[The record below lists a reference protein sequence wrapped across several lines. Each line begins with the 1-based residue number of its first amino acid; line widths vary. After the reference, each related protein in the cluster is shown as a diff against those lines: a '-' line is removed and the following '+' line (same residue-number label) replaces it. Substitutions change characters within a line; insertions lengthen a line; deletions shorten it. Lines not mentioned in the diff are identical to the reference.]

1 LGWLSDVARQHGLNP
16 AEATI
21 NDLPPGRYEE
31 RNVSAVNLSGLA
43 KELGLDEDASE
54 AEVIVKLKEERH
66 KARVERKDLMK
77 RVEALESQRGGS
89 GSGSRRMSETHRE
102 DSRPGTYGNEYLS
115 RIDRVMASE
124 RCNFL
129 QASARVAQDDPEL
142 HNNWLAETYTAEGQA
157 RAARIQASEQ
167 AVGYSGP
174 KFPKPGNTANE
185 KITRAA
191 EAVARERSI
200 SFSAALAQV
209 CKDRPDLYLAY
220 ERERQNAVPPI
231 PGIPLGPGE
240 EIV

>member
-1 LGWLSDVARQHGLNP
+1 VGWLSDVARQHGLNP

-66 KARVERKDLMK
+66 KARIERKDLIK

-89 GSGSRRMSETHRE
+89 GGSRRMSETHRE
-102 DSRPGTYGNEYLS
+102 NSRPGTYGNEYLA

-124 RCNFL
+124 RCNYM
-129 QASARVAQDDPEL
+129 QALVRIAQDDPEL
-142 HNNWLAETYTAEGQA
+142 HNNWLAETYPAEGLA
-157 RAARIQASEQ
+157 RAARIQASER

-174 KFPKPGNTANE
+174 RPKPGYTANE
-185 KITRAA
+185 RITR
-191 EAVARERSI
+191 EADALSRERGI
-200 SFSAALAQV
+200 LFSEALKIIGQE
-209 CKDRPDLYLAY
+209 RPHLYAEY
-220 ERERQNAVPPI
+220 ERERQSAVPPI
-231 PGIPLGPGE
+231 PGIPMADGE
-240 EIV
+240 EVV